1 MCFSRRFQLSKGAEW
16 RRVTETPMTE
26 EKSPDVPRSKRVAGT
41 RALLTVAGVLLVITG
56 LKLGAPFF
64 IPVVSAFFL
73 SVLSYPIM
81 QTLVRLRLPRFLA
94 LIITLIFIVCLMG
107 VVINAGSDLLF
118 RFSKDL
124 PEDLRGLQ
132 RHVNQGAH
140 WLEQQ
145 GVKGA
150 EEQVLKAFDWQAII
164 GYARNADVRNLVAD
178 WLGVAVGTAVT
189 LIAQILLVLVLMF
202 FILSEANTANSR
214 AQAIHQAGGPDLRGL
229 LNSASE
235 IQKYLGVKTIISA
248 ICGVVAGL
256 WCWLFNLDY
265 PILWGIVAF
274 VMHFIPA
281 VGALFAGI
289 LPTLLALVRL
299 SLGDAIG
306 IAAGFFAINFTI
318 GNFLEPSLMG
328 RRFGVSTLV
337 IVLSVWFW
345 GWMWH
350 GVGAF
355 LAVPLTIMIK
365 VVLENSEEFRWVAVA
380 MSKKKVKRGTVILE
394 TPELDESE
402 MLGGG
407 AATEPPR

>member
-1 MCFSRRFQLSKGAEW
+1 MADTCKLMA
-16 RRVTETPMTE
+16 E
-26 EKSPDVPRSKRVAGT
+26 EKIPDVSRSKRVAGT
-41 RALLTVAGVLLVITG
+41 RALLTVAGVLVVIAG
-56 LKLGAPFF
+56 LKLGAAFF
-64 IPVVSAFFL
+64 VPVVTAFFL

-81 QTLVRLRLPRFLA
+81 QALVHVRIPRFLA
-94 LIITLIFIVCLMG
+94 LIITLVFIVCLVG
-107 VVINAGSDLLF
+107 VIINAGSDLLF

-124 PEDLRGLQ
+124 PDDLKSLQ
-132 RHVNQGAH
+132 AHVNELAH
-140 WLEQQ
+140 WFELQ

-150 EEQVLKAFDWQAII
+150 EEQVRQAFDWQAII
-164 GYARNADVRNLVAD
+164 GYARNADVRNLAAD

-189 LIAQILLVLVLMF
+189 LIAQIALVLVLMF
-202 FILSEANTANSR
+202 FILSEAYGSRSR
-214 AQAIHQAGGPDLRGL
+214 ALAIHQAGGPDLRGL

-235 IQKYLGVKTIISA
+235 IQKYLGMKTIISA
-248 ICGVVAGL
+248 ICGIVAGL
-256 WCWLFNLDY
+256 WCWMFNLDY

-281 VGALFAGI
+281 VGALFAGV

-299 SLGDAIG
+299 SFGDAIG
-306 IAAGFFAINFTI
+306 IALGFLAINFII
-318 GNFLEPSLMG
+318 GNFIEPALMG

-365 VVLENSEEFRWVAVA
+365 VVLENSDEFRWVAVT
-380 MSKKKVKRGTVILE
+380 MSKAKVKRGAVVLE
-394 TPELDESE
+394 TPEFDESE

>member
-1 MCFSRRFQLSKGAEW
+1 MAE
-16 RRVTETPMTE
+16 ETN
-26 EKSPDVPRSKRVAGT
+26 PDVPRAKRVAGT

-64 IPVVSAFFL
+64 VPVVSAFFL

-81 QTLVRLRLPRFLA
+81 QVLVRLRVPRFLA
-94 LIITLIFIVCLMG
+94 LLITLIFIVCLLG
-107 VVINAGSDLLF
+107 VVINAGSDMLF
-118 RFSKDL
+118 RFGKDL
-124 PEDLRGLQ
+124 PEDLGRLQ
-132 RHVNQGAH
+132 DQVNQGAQ
-140 WLEQQ
+140 WLEDK
-145 GVKGA
+145 GVTGA
-150 EEQVLKAFDWQAII
+150 KDQVQKAFDWQAII
-164 GYARNADVRNLVAD
+164 GYARNADVRKLAAD
-178 WLGVAVGTAVT
+178 WVGVAVGTAVT
-189 LIAQILLVLVLMF
+189 VIAQVMLILVLIF
-202 FILSEANTANSR
+202 FILSEANGARSR
-214 AQAIHQAGGPDLRGL
+214 ALAIHQAGGPDLRGL

-274 VMHFIPA
+274 VLHFIPA

-299 SLGDAIG
+299 SFGDAIG
-306 IAAGFFAINFTI
+306 IAAGFLAINFTI
-318 GNFLEPSLMG
+318 GNFIEPALMG

-365 VVLENSEEFRWVAVA
+365 VVLENSDEFRWVAVA
-380 MSKKKVKRGTVILE
+380 MSKKKIKGGTVILE
-394 TPELDESE
+394 TPELDDGE

-407 AATEPPR
+407 AATEPPH

>member
-1 MCFSRRFQLSKGAEW
+1 MADELEQE
-16 RRVTETPMTE
+16 P
-26 EKSPDVPRSKRVAGT
+26 PRAKRAAGT
-41 RALLTVAGVLLVITG
+41 RALLTVAGVLVVITG
-56 LKLGAPFF
+56 LKLGAAFF
-64 IPVVSAFFL
+64 VPVVSAFFL

-81 QTLVRLRLPRFLA
+81 QTLVRVRVPRFLA
-94 LIITLIFIVCLMG
+94 LIITLVFIVCLLG
-107 VVINAGSDLLF
+107 IVINAGSDLLF
-118 RFSKDL
+118 RFGKDL
-124 PEDLRGLQ
+124 PEDLRALQ
-132 RHVNQGAH
+132 SHVNRGAQ
-140 WLEQQ
+140 WLEEQ

-150 EEQVLKAFDWQAII
+150 EEQVTKAFDWQAII
-164 GYARNADVRNLVAD
+164 GYAKNADVRNLVAD

-189 LIAQILLVLVLMF
+189 VIAQIALILVLMF
-202 FILSEANTANSR
+202 FILSEANGARSR

-256 WCWLFNLDY
+256 WCWLFRVDY

-274 VMHFIPA
+274 VMHYIPA

-289 LPTLLALVRL
+289 LPTLLALIRL

-306 IAAGFFAINFTI
+306 VAVGFLAINFTI
-318 GNFLEPSLMG
+318 GNFVEPALMG

-365 VVLENSEEFRWVAVA
+365 VVLENSVEFRWVAVA
-380 MSKKKVKRGTVILE
+380 MSKKKIKRGTVILE
-394 TPELDESE
+394 TPPEIEDSD

-407 AATEPPR
+407 AATEPPH

>member
-1 MCFSRRFQLSKGAEW
+1 MH
-16 RRVTETPMTE
+16 E
-26 EKSPDVPRSKRVAGT
+26 ENIHEKPRSRRVAGT
-41 RALLTVAGVLLVITG
+41 RALMIISGLAVLVAA
-56 LKLGAPFF
+56 LKFGSAFF
-64 IPVVSAFFL
+64 IPVVVAFFL

-81 QTLVRLRLPRFLA
+81 QILVRLHLPRFLA
-94 LIITLIFIVCLMG
+94 LITTLTFIVCLVA
-107 VVINAGSDLLF
+107 VVINAGSDLLV
-118 RFSKDL
+118 RFGKDL
-124 PEDLRGLQ
+124 PEDIKGLQ
-132 RHVNQGAH
+132 THVNQVAR
-140 WLEQQ
+140 WLEEK

-150 EEQVLKAFDWQAII
+150 EEQVQKALDWQAII
-164 GYARNADVRNLVAD
+164 GYAKNADVRHLVGD
-178 WLGVAVGTAVT
+178 WLGVAVGTALT
-189 LIAQILLVLVLMF
+189 LVAQVGLILVLMF
-202 FILSEANTANSR
+202 FILNEASSSR
-214 AQAIHQAGGPDLRGL
+214 SLAQAIHQAGGPDLRAF

-256 WCWLFNLDY
+256 WCWLFKLDY

-274 VMHFIPA
+274 VMHYIPA

-299 SLGDAIG
+299 SFGDAVG
-306 IAAGFFAINFTI
+306 IACGFLAINFTI
-318 GNFLEPSLMG
+318 GNFIEPALMG

-380 MSKKKVKRGTVILE
+380 MAKKRVKRGTVVLE
-394 TPELDESE
+394 SPVLDEAE
-402 MLGGG
+402 MLGSG

>member
-1 MCFSRRFQLSKGAEW
+1 MAE
-16 RRVTETPMTE
+16 ELDQEP
-26 EKSPDVPRSKRVAGT
+26 PRSKRAAGT
-41 RALLTVAGVLLVITG
+41 RALLTLAGVLLVITG
-56 LKLGAPFF
+56 LKLGAAFF
-64 IPVVSAFFL
+64 VPVVSAFFL

-81 QTLVRLRLPRFLA
+81 QVLVRVRVPRFLA
-94 LIITLIFIVCLMG
+94 LIITLVFIVCLLG
-107 VVINAGSDLLF
+107 VVINAGSDLLL
-118 RFSKDL
+118 RFGRDL
-124 PEDLRGLQ
+124 PDDLRKLQ
-132 RHVNQGAH
+132 DRVVEGAVWLENQGVAGAK
-140 WLEQQ
+140 EQAQ
-145 GVKGA
+145 
-150 EEQVLKAFDWQAII
+150 KAFDWQGLI
-164 GYARNADVRNLVAD
+164 GYAKNADVRNLVAD

-202 FILSEANTANSR
+202 FILSEANGARSR
-214 AQAIHQAGGPDLRGL
+214 ARAIHQAGGPDLRGL

-248 ICGVVAGL
+248 ICGIVAGL
-256 WCWLFNLDY
+256 WCWLFKVDY

-299 SLGDAIG
+299 TLGDAVG
-306 IAAGFFAINFTI
+306 VAAGFFAINFTI
-318 GNFLEPSLMG
+318 GNFIEPALMG

-365 VVLENSEEFRWVAVA
+365 VVLENSIEFRWVAVA
-380 MSKKKVKRGTVILE
+380 MSKKKEKRGTVILE
-394 TPELDESE
+394 TPPEIEDGD

-407 AATEPPR
+407 AATEPPH